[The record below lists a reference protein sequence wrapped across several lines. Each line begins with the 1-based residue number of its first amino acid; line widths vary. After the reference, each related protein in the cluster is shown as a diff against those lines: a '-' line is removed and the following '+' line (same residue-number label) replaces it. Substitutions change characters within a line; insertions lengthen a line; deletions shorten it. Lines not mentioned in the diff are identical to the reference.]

1 MERIIDRLKEKP
13 DKPVNIV
20 GNIIPPFNPEVDF
33 AAEVERIFGEQGP
46 IELDLN
52 RGKREGSA
60 GKEESSNNSFPSA
73 PSLSEGSFSTKS

>member
-1 MERIIDRLKEKP
+1 MGRIIDRLKEKP

-46 IELDLN
+46 I
-52 RGKREGSA
+52 
-60 GKEESSNNSFPSA
+60 
-73 PSLSEGSFSTKS
+73 